1 METRTYVLTLTGA
14 AQQLSDVLPDSLV
27 NISTPGVPASG
38 LDTPSKKFN
47 SWAMISLQGGAAN
60 AGAVFVGS
68 DNTVNSTAYG
78 IRIPAAVAGLPGP
91 PLFFGPFNR
100 AMKFEGIWVFG
111 SVNEKLQILAI
122 EW

>member
-1 METRTYVLTLTGA
+1 METRTYVLTLNGA
-14 AQQLSDVLPDSLV
+14 AQQLSSVLPDSLV
-27 NISTPGVPASG
+27 NPGTPGVPASG

-47 SWAMISLQGGAAN
+47 SWSMISLQGGAAN
-60 AGAVFVGS
+60 AGAIFVGS
-68 DNTVNSTAYG
+68 DATVDSTNYG
-78 IRIPAAVAGLPGP
+78 MRIPAAVAGLPGP

-111 SVNEKLQILAI
+111 SSTEKLQIFAI